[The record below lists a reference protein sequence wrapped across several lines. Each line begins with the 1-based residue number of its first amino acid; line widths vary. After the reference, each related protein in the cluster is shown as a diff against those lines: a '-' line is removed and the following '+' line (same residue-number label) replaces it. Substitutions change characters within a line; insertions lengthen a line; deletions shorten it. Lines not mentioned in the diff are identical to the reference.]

1 MKINVN
7 GKQNKKKK
15 LIYEKERRIGVEL
28 KIKCTLCFKAK
39 KKNGTERN
47 GIKVNLILK
56 AGRTT
61 TTTTMANELN
71 SRSLSKEKFHIN
83 CSVGKLTN

>member
-39 KKNGTERN
+39 KKWNRKKWNKSKPHTKSRKNNNNNNNG
-47 GIKVNLILK
+47 K
-56 AGRTT
+56 
-61 TTTTMANELN
+61 
-71 SRSLSKEKFHIN
+71 
-83 CSVGKLTN
+83 